1 MDLSPEQIAK
11 LTARL
16 GRDLEGWLRDRT
28 VEKHYS
34 ADALAEMLEVAPR
47 TVWSWIDAY
56 ETSGGK
62 QGLGPV
68 VKLSHKCVRIPASAV
83 NRMLRAHT
91 IDAAALGG
99 DKHQEDAA

>member
-16 GRDLEGWLRDRT
+16 GRDIEGWLRDRT

-34 ADALAEMLEVAPR
+34 VDALAELLDVAPR

-62 QGLGPV
+62 QGLGPT

-83 NRMLRAHT
+83 NAMLKRHT
-91 IDAAALGG
+91 IDAAALSRPN
-99 DKHQEDAA
+99 QEEAA